1 MMMDTEGTRRDDED
15 PVGGDMESFG
25 LTHEDTQDRDQWRLR
40 IEEEPANP
48 VLPVKWPL
56 KWCALL
62 RSMHDMQG
70 WGRYFISVLR
80 YKVKKYSEKVTKY
93 K

>member
-1 MMMDTEGTRRDDED
+1 VPQLMMVRATGWMFRRYMP
-15 PVGGDMESFG
+15 PVDI
-25 LTHEDTQDRDQWRLR
+25 HID
-40 IEEEPANP
+40 IET
-48 VLPVKWPL
+48 VH
-56 KWCALL
+56 LL
-62 RSMHDMQG
+62 SVSIYFFCNEVILFSYLQG

>member
-1 MMMDTEGTRRDDED
+1 MHFSTGFSMIQTCII
-15 PVGGDMESFG
+15 
-25 LTHEDTQDRDQWRLR
+25 TH
-40 IEEEPANP
+40 I
-48 VLPVKWPL
+48 
-56 KWCALL
+56 
-62 RSMHDMQG
+62 QG